1 MVRRD
6 REQDTHKAKI
16 FSPMD
21 TSSLRTGTQST
32 VGTKQQV
39 LKMRSVQKDRYS
51 MCTVFTQC
59 VDDAHGQ
66 LNAQE
71 HEGPAC
77 SSESP
82 CLHAVILMFFSK
94 NLL

>member
-1 MVRRD
+1 MCR
-6 REQDTHKAKI
+6 
-16 FSPMD
+16 
-21 TSSLRTGTQST
+21 L
-32 VGTKQQV
+32 QQ
-39 LKMRSVQKDRYS
+39 M
-51 MCTVFTQC
+51 FTQC

-82 CLHAVILMFFSK
+82 CLHTVVLMFLRK
-94 NLL
+94 NLLQETKKLHQLPEPIKVLIEQK